1 MQKAKSSGIR
11 AALLSALALGTA
23 PILGKVAYTAGMNPY
38 SLTAVRTLLAAA
50 ALWLFFL
57 STRKNRKFIYI
68 YPAGVLISAAAG
80 TLNGLSS
87 LLYYN
92 GLTRIDAGVGQMLYS
107 LYPLF
112 VVIIRRLDG
121 QLISNWTK
129 ARLVMALTAV
139 VLIVAPKGGEVDL
152 AGAALMLG
160 AGMMYAAHLAVSQ
173 RVLYEMP
180 APTVAL
186 YVLTSMTIV
195 VLVAYV
201 LNGASAIPAS
211 GLPPTIMLASITVAS
226 RLLMFLGV
234 KKLGS
239 IQTAL
244 LGVTEI
250 LVTLV
255 LSIFILNEQLM
266 ARQWIGAAILIASL
280 LLIIFEP
287 GMGVSFSFR
296 KKKPAEPADPKISP
310 QNSLA
315 ISSRSNDRSGSI

>member
-1 MQKAKSSGIR
+1 
-11 AALLSALALGTA
+11 LSALVLGTA
-23 PILGKVAYTAGMNPY
+23 PILGKVAYADGMNPY
-38 SLTAVRTLLAAA
+38 SLTAVRTLLAAS

-57 STRKNRKFIYI
+57 STKKNRKFIYI
-68 YPAGVLISAAAG
+68 YPAGIMISAAAG
-80 TLNGLSS
+80 ALNGVSS

-92 GLTRIDAGVGQMLYS
+92 GLTMIDAGVGQMLYS

-121 QLISNWTK
+121 QRVSNWTK
-129 ARLVMALTAV
+129 VRLVMALTAV
-139 VLIVAPKGGEVDL
+139 VLIVAPKGGTADIL
-152 AGAALMLG
+152 GAALMLG
-160 AGMMYAAHLAVSQ
+160 AGMMYAMHLAVSQ

-186 YVLTSMTIV
+186 YVLTSMTV
-195 VLVAYV
+195 VVCTAYV
-201 LNGASAIPAS
+201 LHGPSAIPLT
-211 GLPPTIMLASITVAS
+211 GLPPTLMLAGVTVAS

-239 IQTAL
+239 VQTAL

-255 LSIFILNEQLM
+255 LSIVILNEQM
-266 ARQWIGAAILIASL
+266 VARQWIGAAILVSSL

-287 GMGVSFSFR
+287 GMGISFPR
-296 KKKPAEPADPKISP
+296 PGKKKADLAEKPSF
-310 QNSLA
+310 
-315 ISSRSNDRSGSI
+315 

>member
-1 MQKAKSSGIR
+1 VLQKAKSSGIR

-23 PILGKVAYTAGMNPY
+23 PILGKVAYASGMNPY

-50 ALWLFFL
+50 TLWLFFL

-68 YPAGVLISAAAG
+68 YPAGILISAAAG
-80 TLNGLSS
+80 ALNGLSS

-92 GLTRIDAGVGQMLYS
+92 GLTMIDAGVGQMLYS

-129 ARLVMALTAV
+129 VRLVMALTAV
-139 VLIVAPKGGEVDL
+139 MLIVAPKGGTVDL
-152 AGAALMLG
+152 TGAALMLG

-180 APTVAL
+180 APTVTL
-186 YVLTSMTIV
+186 YVLTSMTV
-195 VLVAYV
+195 VVCVAYI
-201 LNGASAIPAS
+201 LHGPSAIPAS
-211 GLPPTIMLASITVAS
+211 GLPPTMMLAGITVAS

-255 LSIFILNEQLM
+255 LSIFILNEQLV
-266 ARQWIGAAILIASL
+266 ARQWVGAAILIASL

-287 GMGVSFSFR
+287 GMGVILPFR
-296 KKKPAEPADPKISP
+296 KKKQAELADQKII
-310 QNSLA
+310 L
-315 ISSRSNDRSGSI
+315 

>member
-1 MQKAKSSGIR
+1 MQQAKRNGIR

-23 PILGKVAYTAGMNPY
+23 PILGKVAYASGMNPY
-38 SLTAVRTLLAAA
+38 SLTAVRTLVAAA

-68 YPAGVLISAAAG
+68 YPAGILISAAAG
-80 TLNGLSS
+80 ALNGLSS

-92 GLTRIDAGVGQMLYS
+92 GLTMIDAGVGQMLYS

-121 QLISNWTK
+121 QRVSNWTK
-129 ARLVMALTAV
+129 VRLVLALTAV
-139 VLIVAPKGGEVDL
+139 VLIVAPRGGTVDL
-152 AGAALMLG
+152 VGAALMLG
-160 AGMMYAAHLAVSQ
+160 AGIMYAAHLAVSQ

-180 APTVAL
+180 APTVTL
-186 YVLTSMTIV
+186 YVLTSMTAV
-195 VLVAYV
+195 VCAAYV
-201 LNGASAIPAS
+201 LHGPSAIPAG
-211 GLPPTIMLASITVAS
+211 GLPPTLMLAGITVAS

-255 LSIFILNEQLM
+255 LSIFVLNEQLA
-266 ARQWIGAAILIASL
+266 ARQWIGAIILITSL

-287 GMGVSFSFR
+287 GLGITFSR
-296 KKKPAEPADPKISP
+296 PKKKKPD
-310 QNSLA
+310 L
-315 ISSRSNDRSGSI
+315 SNKPSF

>member
-1 MQKAKSSGIR
+1 LQKAKSSGIR

-23 PILGKVAYTAGMNPY
+23 PILGKVAYASGMNPY

-57 STRKNRKFIYI
+57 ATRQNRKFIYI
-68 YPAGVLISAAAG
+68 YPAGILISAAAG
-80 TLNGLSS
+80 ALNGLSS

-92 GLTRIDAGVGQMLYS
+92 GLTMIDAGVGQMLYS

-129 ARLVMALTAV
+129 VRLIMALTAV
-139 VLIVAPKGGEVDL
+139 VLIVAPKGGVVDFT
-152 AGAALMLG
+152 GAALMLG
-160 AGMMYAAHLAVSQ
+160 AGVMYAAHLAVSQ

-180 APTVAL
+180 APTVTL
-186 YVLTSMTIV
+186 YVLTSMTV
-195 VLVAYV
+195 VVCVAYI
-201 LNGASAIPAS
+201 LHGPSAIPAA
-211 GLPPTIMLASITVAS
+211 GLPPTMMLAGITVAS

-255 LSIFILNEQLM
+255 LSIFILNEQLS
-266 ARQWIGAAILIASL
+266 ARQWIGAIILVASL

-287 GMGVSFSFR
+287 GMGVTLPFR
-296 KKKPAEPADPKISP
+296 KKPTELADHK
-310 QNSLA
+310 L
-315 ISSRSNDRSGSI
+315 GS

>member
-1 MQKAKSSGIR
+1 MQKAKRSGIR

-23 PILGKVAYTAGMNPY
+23 PILGKVAYASGMNPY
-38 SLTAVRTLLAAA
+38 SLTALRTLLAAGV
-50 ALWLFFL
+50 LWMFFL

-68 YPAGVLISAAAG
+68 YPAGILISSAAG
-80 TLNGLSS
+80 ALNGLSS

-92 GLTRIDAGVGQMLYS
+92 GLTMIDAGVGQMLYS

-121 QLISNWTK
+121 QRVSNWTK
-129 ARLVMALTAV
+129 ARLVMAMTAV
-139 VLIVAPKGGEVDL
+139 VLIVAPKGGTVDL
-152 AGAALMLG
+152 LGAALMLG
-160 AGMMYAAHLAVSQ
+160 AGMAYAMHLAVSQ

-180 APTVAL
+180 APTVTL
-186 YVLTSMTIV
+186 YVLTAMTV
-195 VLVAYV
+195 VVCAAYV
-201 LNGASAIPAS
+201 LHGPAAIPAS
-211 GLPPTIMLASITVAS
+211 GLPPTMMLAGITVAS

-255 LSIFILNEQLM
+255 LSIFILNEQLA
-266 ARQWIGAAILIASL
+266 ARQWIGAIVLISSL

-287 GMGVSFSFR
+287 GLGVSLPHLR
-296 KKKPAEPADPKISP
+296 KKKTDLAKKPTPKTTV
-310 QNSLA
+310 
-315 ISSRSNDRSGSI
+315 

>member
-1 MQKAKSSGIR
+1 MQKAKRSGIR
-11 AALLSALALGTA
+11 AALLSAVALGTA
-23 PILGKVAYTAGMNPY
+23 PILGKVAYASGMNPY

-50 ALWLFFL
+50 ALWAFFL

-68 YPAGVLISAAAG
+68 YPAGILISAAAG
-80 TLNGLSS
+80 ALNGFSS

-92 GLTRIDAGVGQMLYS
+92 GLTMIDAGVGQMLYS

-121 QLISNWTK
+121 QRVSNWTK
-129 ARLVMALTAV
+129 VRLVMAITAV
-139 VLIVAPKGGEVDL
+139 VLVVEPKGGTVNL
-152 AGAALMLG
+152 IGAALMLG

-180 APTVAL
+180 APTVTL
-186 YVLTSMTIV
+186 YVLTSMTV
-195 VLVAYV
+195 VVCLAYV
-201 LNGASAIPAS
+201 LHGPAPIPAS
-211 GLPPTIMLASITVAS
+211 GLPPTMMLAGITVTS

-255 LSIFILNEQLM
+255 LSIFVLNEQLA

-287 GMGVSFSFR
+287 GMGVTLPRFKR
-296 KKKPAEPADPKISP
+296 KNTDLSKKPTY
-310 QNSLA
+310 
-315 ISSRSNDRSGSI
+315 

>member
-1 MQKAKSSGIR
+1 VQQAKRNGIR
-11 AALLSALALGTA
+11 AALLSALVLGTA
-23 PILGKVAYTAGMNPY
+23 PILGKVAYAAGMNPY
-38 SLTAVRTLLAAA
+38 SLTAVRTSIAAM

-57 STRKNRKFIYI
+57 STKKNRKFIYI
-68 YPAGVLISAAAG
+68 YPAGIMISAAAG
-80 TLNGLSS
+80 ALNGLSS

-92 GLTRIDAGVGQMLYS
+92 GLTMIDAGIGQMLYS

-121 QLISNWTK
+121 QRVSNWTK
-129 ARLVMALTAV
+129 VRLVLALTAV
-139 VLIVAPKGGEVDL
+139 MLIVSPKGGNIDL
-152 AGAALMLG
+152 LGAALMLG
-160 AGMMYAAHLAVSQ
+160 AGMMYAMHLAVSQ

-186 YVLTSMTIV
+186 YVLTSMTMV
-195 VLVAYV
+195 VVAAYI
-201 LNGASAIPAS
+201 LHGPSPIPPS
-211 GLPPTIMLASITVAS
+211 GLPPTLMLAGVTVAS

-239 IQTAL
+239 VQTAL

-255 LSIFILNEQLM
+255 LSITILNEQM
-266 ARQWIGAAILIASL
+266 VARQWIGAAILVSSL

-287 GMGVSFSFR
+287 GMGITLPRR
-296 KKKPAEPADPKISP
+296 KKSEPDIAKKPAF
-310 QNSLA
+310 
-315 ISSRSNDRSGSI
+315 

>member
-1 MQKAKSSGIR
+1 LHQAKRNGIR

-23 PILGKVAYTAGMNPY
+23 PILGKVAYASGMNPY
-38 SLTAVRTLLAAA
+38 SLTAVRTLLAAG

-68 YPAGVLISAAAG
+68 YPAGIMISAAAG
-80 TLNGLSS
+80 ALNGLSS

-92 GLTRIDAGVGQMLYS
+92 GLTLIDAGVGQMLYS

-121 QLISNWTK
+121 QRVSNWTK
-129 ARLVMALTAV
+129 VRLVLALTAV
-139 VLIVAPKGGEVDL
+139 VLIVAPKGGTVDL
-152 AGAALMLG
+152 LGAALMLG
-160 AGMMYAAHLAVSQ
+160 AGMTYAMHLAVSQ

-180 APTVAL
+180 APTVTL
-186 YVLTSMTIV
+186 YVLTSMTAV
-195 VLVAYV
+195 VCVAYV
-201 LNGASAIPAS
+201 LHGPSAIPAS
-211 GLPPTIMLASITVAS
+211 GLPPTMMLAGITVAS

-234 KKLGS
+234 KQLGS
-239 IQTAL
+239 VQTAL

-255 LSIFILNEQLM
+255 LSIFILNEQM
-266 ARQWIGAAILIASL
+266 VARQWIGAAILISSL

-287 GMGVSFSFR
+287 GIGISFPR
-296 KKKPAEPADPKISP
+296 PKKKKPDLSERPSF
-310 QNSLA
+310 
-315 ISSRSNDRSGSI
+315 

>member
-1 MQKAKSSGIR
+1 MHKAKSSGIR

-23 PILGKVAYTAGMNPY
+23 PILGKVAYAAGMNPY
-38 SLTAVRTLLAAA
+38 SLTALRTSLAAA
-50 ALWLFFL
+50 TLWLFFL

-68 YPAGVLISAAAG
+68 YPAGILISAASGA
-80 TLNGLSS
+80 LNGLSS

-92 GLTRIDAGVGQMLYS
+92 GLTMIDAGVGQMLYS

-121 QLISNWTK
+121 QRVSNWTK
-129 ARLVMALTAV
+129 VRLLLALTAV
-139 VLIVAPKGGEVDL
+139 MLIVAPQGGVVDL
-152 AGAALMLG
+152 TGAALMLG

-180 APTVAL
+180 APTVTL
-186 YVLTSMTIV
+186 YVLTSMTAV
-195 VLVAYV
+195 VCVAYI
-201 LNGASAIPAS
+201 LHGPSAIPAT
-211 GLPPTIMLASITVAS
+211 GLPPTLMLAGITVTS

-239 IQTAL
+239 VQTAL

-250 LVTLV
+250 LVTLL
-255 LSIFILNEQLM
+255 LSIIILNEQMLL
-266 ARQWIGAAILIASL
+266 RQWIGAAILVSSL

-287 GMGVSFSFR
+287 GIGISSLPGR
-296 KKKPAEPADPKISP
+296 KKPKPDFANP
-310 QNSLA
+310 
-315 ISSRSNDRSGSI
+315 RV

>member
-1 MQKAKSSGIR
+1 VRTTI
-11 AALLSALALGTA
+11 AAL
-23 PILGKVAYTAGMNPY
+23 
-38 SLTAVRTLLAAA
+38 

-57 STRKNRKFIYI
+57 STKKNRKFIYI
-68 YPAGVLISAAAG
+68 YPAGIMISAAAG
-80 TLNGLSS
+80 ALNGLSS

-92 GLTRIDAGVGQMLYS
+92 GLTMIDAGVGQMLYS

-121 QLISNWTK
+121 QRVSNWTK
-129 ARLVMALTAV
+129 VRLVMALTAV
-139 VLIVAPKGGEVDL
+139 VLIVEPKGGTVDL
-152 AGAALMLG
+152 IGAALMLG
-160 AGMMYAAHLAVSQ
+160 AGLMYAAHLAVSQ

-180 APTVAL
+180 APTVTL
-186 YVLTSMTIV
+186 YVLTSMTV
-195 VLVAYV
+195 VVCVAYV
-201 LNGASAIPAS
+201 LHGPSAIPAS
-211 GLPPTIMLASITVAS
+211 GLPPTMMLAGITVAS

-255 LSIFILNEQLM
+255 LSIFILNEQLV
-266 ARQWIGAAILIASL
+266 ARQWIGAAILVSSL

-287 GMGVSFSFR
+287 GMGITLPFR
-296 KKKPAEPADPKISP
+296 KKKNAELADQKIS
-310 QNSLA
+310 L
-315 ISSRSNDRSGSI
+315 

>member
-1 MQKAKSSGIR
+1 MPSLQQAKRNGIR

-23 PILGKVAYTAGMNPY
+23 PILGKVAYASGMNPY

-50 ALWLFFL
+50 TLWLFFL
-57 STRKNRKFIYI
+57 STKKNRKFIYI
-68 YPAGVLISAAAG
+68 YPAGIMISAAAG
-80 TLNGLSS
+80 ALNGLSS

-92 GLTRIDAGVGQMLYS
+92 GLTMIDAGVGQMLYS

-121 QLISNWTK
+121 QRVSNWTK
-129 ARLVMALTAV
+129 VRLVMALTAV
-139 VLIVAPKGGEVDL
+139 VLIVSPKGGTVDL
-152 AGAALMLG
+152 LGAALMLG
-160 AGMMYAAHLAVSQ
+160 AGLTYATHLAVSQ

-186 YVLTSMTIV
+186 YVLTSMTV
-195 VLVAYV
+195 VVCTAYIIH
-201 LNGASAIPAS
+201 GPSAIPMS
-211 GLPPTIMLASITVAS
+211 GLPPTMMLAGITVAS

-234 KKLGS
+234 KQLGS
-239 IQTAL
+239 VQTAL

-255 LSIFILNEQLM
+255 LSIVILNEQM
-266 ARQWIGAAILIASL
+266 VARQWIGALILVSSL

-287 GMGVSFSFR
+287 GIGISFPRSK
-296 KKKPAEPADPKISP
+296 KKKPDFSEKPSF
-310 QNSLA
+310 
-315 ISSRSNDRSGSI
+315 